1 MASLKETKE
10 RIASVKSTLKI
21 TSAMKM
27 VASAKLHKAQSAI
40 ENMLP
45 YERKL
50 QEMLQLLLAS
60 SGGGGQCRSNRLT
73 SFDPTASGPPSYV
86 AEGGT
91 GLSGTA
97 ATAALECNEADVFSD
112 NLHRAKI
119 AVVAL
124 SSNSSLCG
132 GFNSNVIRETKNR
145 ISQIEAAGETVEV
158 ISVGKKI
165 AEAMKKAGYPS
176 MEDWSDLLARTSYQS
191 ASDFAQKQLVDAY
204 NDGKYSRI
212 ELIYNHFVSTAS
224 QKVQVETYLPM
235 SLDSAAQPGAAVD
248 SPDDFILEPTA
259 EEMLQGLM
267 PQVLA
272 LRIYT
277 IILDSLAAEHA
288 ARTVA
293 MQTATDNGENILQEL
308 TLEYNKGRQQKIT
321 NEILDIVGGSMQ

>member
-60 SGGGGQCRSNRLT
+60 LDGGGSSPLQTRATLGNVR
-73 SFDPTASGPPSYV
+73 
-86 AEGGT
+86 GGT
-91 GLSGTA
+91 MSEANGGVERSETVGKGLTA
-97 ATAALECNEADVFSD
+97 AAGGKV
-112 NLHRAKI
+112 

-132 GFNSNVIRETKNR
+132 GFNSNVIRETKAR
-145 ISQIEAAGETVEV
+145 VTQLEAAGETVEV
-158 ISVGKKI
+158 IAVGKKI
-165 AEAMKKAGYPS
+165 ADAMRKAGYPS
-176 MEDWSDLLARTSYQS
+176 AADWSDLLAHTSYQ
-191 ASDFAQKQLVDAY
+191 AVSDFAKGLVDAY
-204 NDGKYSRI
+204 NSGKYSRI

-235 SLDSAAQPGAAVD
+235 SIASAVQPGPLE
-248 SPDDFILEPTA
+248 SIPDEFILEPTA

-267 PQVLA
+267 PQVLS

-277 IILDSLAAEHA
+277 IVLDSIAAEHA

-293 MQTATDNGENILQEL
+293 MQTATENGENILQEL

>member
-50 QEMLQLLLAS
+50 QEMLQLLLATLDAGGS
-60 SGGGGQCRSNRLT
+60 SPLQTRATLGNVR
-73 SFDPTASGPPSYV
+73 
-86 AEGGT
+86 GGT
-91 GLSGTA
+91 MSEAKGGVERSETVGKGLTA
-97 ATAALECNEADVFSD
+97 AAGGKV
-112 NLHRAKI
+112 

-132 GFNSNVIRETKNR
+132 GFNSNVIRETKAR
-145 ISQIEAAGETVEV
+145 VSRIEAAGETVEV
-158 ISVGKKI
+158 IAVGKKI
-165 AEAMKKAGYPS
+165 AEAMKKIGYPS
-176 MEDWSDLLARTSYQS
+176 SADWSDLLAHTSYQAVS
-191 ASDFAQKQLVDAY
+191 AFAKGLVDAF

-212 ELIYNHFVSTAS
+212 ELVYNHFVSTAS

-235 SLDSAAQPGAAVD
+235 SIDSAVRQDPVADV
-248 SPDDFILEPTA
+248 PDEFILEPTA

-267 PQVLA
+267 PQVLS

-277 IILDSLAAEHA
+277 VVLDSIAAEHA

-293 MQTATDNGENILQEL
+293 MQTATENGENILQEL

>member
-40 ENMLP
+40 ENMIP

-60 SGGGGQCRSNRLT
+60 LAASGGQYSSNRLT

-91 GLSGTA
+91 GLSCTA
-97 ATAALECNEADVFSD
+97 ATGTSV
-112 NLHRAKI
+112 
-119 AVVAL
+119 AVVAI

-132 GFNSNVIRETKNR
+132 GFNSNVIRETRNR
-145 ISQIEAAGETVEV
+145 AAQLEAAGETVE
-158 ISVGKKI
+158 IIAVGKKM
-165 AEAMKKAGYPS
+165 AEAMKKIGYPS
-176 MEDWSDLLARTSYQS
+176 AKDLSDLIAHPSYQS
-191 ASDFAQKQLVDAY
+191 ASALARQLASAY
-204 NDGKYSRI
+204 NDGTYSRI
-212 ELIYNHFVSTAS
+212 ELIYNHFVSTS
-224 QKVQVETYLPM
+224 TQKVLDETYLPM
-235 SLDSAAQPGAAVD
+235 DIASAVQQESTSAVPED
-248 SPDDFILEPTA
+248 IIHEPSA
-259 EEMLQGLM
+259 EEMLAGLR

-277 IILDSLAAEHA
+277 VVLDSLAAEHA

-293 MQTATDNGENILQEL
+293 MQTATENGENILQEL